1 MSDLHFND
9 EDLFSS
15 LTTRKQQMKSSFL
28 HTSEHI
34 LVGYRT
40 PFFNLVTIKHN
51 SYLAFSE
58 RENPTKNPGKLDIYF
73 LFRTYMSDGIILY
86 RYAQGLN
93 EYFAIGLRSGILA
106 LFIDFGFG
114 KRQILSDETMKLA
127 DGKWHEVRVTRIGI
141 DRIELS
147 VDNRVNRSTLSA
159 NGIRNAVSLQPVL
172 YVGGVPDGYNIN
184 LTGSDLNSY
193 GFQGCLASFILDG
206 KLLDYQTALVVH
218 GDVQM
223 NTCAGRELHLFLT

>member
-1 MSDLHFND
+1 
-9 EDLFSS
+9 
-15 LTTRKQQMKSSFL
+15 MKSSFL